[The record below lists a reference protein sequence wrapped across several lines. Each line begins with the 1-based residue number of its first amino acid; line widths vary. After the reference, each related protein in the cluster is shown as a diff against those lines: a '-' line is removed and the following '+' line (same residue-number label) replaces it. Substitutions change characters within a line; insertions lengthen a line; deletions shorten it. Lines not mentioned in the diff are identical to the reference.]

1 MTNPSGPPETPTE
14 RGDSKRNSSG
24 KPNSWAT
31 SSFPLNPRLHNELVY
46 PDSSLEA
53 SPCFRLSGR
62 TVARNR
68 ASNDAAVSTVPP
80 IFPYGGF
87 SPVRL
92 EGWHLQA
99 IGQRLPSGR
108 VD

>member
-1 MTNPSGPPETPTE
+1 MAPSRKEMVSGHMSGVEVWRGGLGGAYRLPTL
-14 RGDSKRNSSG
+14 SSVG
-24 KPNSWAT
+24 A
-31 SSFPLNPRLHNELVY
+31 
-46 PDSSLEA
+46 SLA
-53 SPCFRLSGR
+53 PPCFRLSGR

-80 IFPYGGF
+80 IIPYGGF

-99 IGQRLPSGR
+99 IGQRLPPGR
-108 VD
+108 VG